1 MRSKYDAIGKDRL
14 MELMRAGG
22 VRLGRAARRQVLSA
36 CSRGQQEGAR
46 RCDCRPRNRDWVE
59 ADRAANFVNG
69 GRVSTELPGGQNM
82 KIHALQTGTVR
93 VKASQAV
100 GRGRG
105 SMRQVNILLD
115 RSQNT
120 FSSATNSV

>member
-1 MRSKYDAIGKDRL
+1 
-14 MELMRAGG
+14 
-22 VRLGRAARRQVLSA
+22 
-36 CSRGQQEGAR
+36 
-46 RCDCRPRNRDWVE
+46 
-59 ADRAANFVNG
+59 
-69 GRVSTELPGGQNM
+69 M

-93 VKASQAV
+93 VKGSQAV
-100 GRGRG
+100 GSGRG